1 MRSRPGAISAVEC
14 DRSEFGQ
21 AAGYSVTIVH
31 LLAQLYR
38 LVEQSLGLS
47 KSTLVVR
54 GAAEHLERL
63 GDGPRVAR
71 QPCHPES
78 LLTVRGRTVHV
89 SIDEIHLAKQDQLV
103 GLQPHRLEGAVIV
116 DLENLLV

>member
-1 MRSRPGAISAVEC
+1 MLSRPGAISAVEC

-21 AAGYSVTIVH
+21 AVGYSVTIVH
-31 LLAQLYR
+31 LLAELYR

-71 QPCHPES
+71 QPCQPES
-78 LLTVRGRTVHV
+78 LLTVRGRTVGD

-103 GLQPHRLEGAVIV
+103 SLPPHGIECAEVV
-116 DLENLLV
+116 DLE

>member
-1 MRSRPGAISAVEC
+1 MLSRPGAISAVEC

-21 AAGYSVTIVH
+21 AVGYSVTIVH

-38 LVEQSLGLS
+38 LVEQSLSLS

-54 GAAEHLERL
+54 GAAEHLEPV
-63 GDGPRVAR
+63 GECPRVAR
-71 QPCHPES
+71 QPCQPES

-89 SIDEIHLAKQDQLV
+89 SIDEIHLAKLDQLV
-103 GLQPHRLEGAVIV
+103 GLPPHGLDASWSSTSNP
-116 DLENLLV
+116 LW